1 MTDSTSWISRNSTEH
16 VNRLVTTWLFGM
28 AVLVAAMV
36 VIGGITRLTGS
47 GLSMVEWRPIAGTL
61 PPLNKEEWER
71 VFDLYKRSPEYQ
83 KYNLGMPMGEFKTI
97 FFWEYIHRLWGRIL
111 GVFFTIPLIVFA
123 SFGCVPHGF
132 GPRLILLFLLGLTQ
146 GIVGWWMVK
155 SGLTE
160 DASVS
165 QYRLV
170 VHLAVALVIFSLLL
184 WSAFDLRDGRSNLP
198 SGNALASLLLLII
211 TILAG
216 ALVAGMEAGLMYN
229 EFPFM
234 GDNIIPE
241 EYGTL
246 GSLDPL
252 ENPASAQF
260 HHRWLAVLT
269 LSMILLL
276 MRKIRCRKLIIRRNI
291 VVAVV
296 ISQFLIGIVTLLH
309 GVPVALGTLHQAGAV
324 ILLGS
329 LLALLHGISNS
340 AREAVSLD

>member
-1 MTDSTSWISRNSTEH
+1 M
-16 VNRLVTTWLFGM
+16 TTWLFGM

-184 WSAFDLRDGRSNLP
+184 WSAFDLRDGRSNMP

-260 HHRWLAVLT
+260 HHRHIALFTTICVL
-269 LSMILLL
+269 IY
-276 MRKIRCRKLIIRRNI
+276 CYRNYTH
-291 VVAVV
+291 
-296 ISQFLIGIVTLLH
+296 SSDGIVKKYSLFMSAIVCFQFFLGIFTLINM
-309 GVPVALGTLHQAGAV
+309 VPIYLGALHQTGAV
-324 ILLGS
+324 ILFIFLTIIMHR
-329 LLALLHGISNS
+329 LNIIRIN
-340 AREAVSLD
+340 